1 MFNFLA
7 SPLIPKKPSLRCVV
21 RLKTSMYRTK
31 RGIAVRKDLELLKR
45 KTELSISDL
54 FDIPEGIQCIENI
67 HTVEDGV
74 YEIVPSCWSGGTWE
88 MGYEDDEVE
97 TWKLIPYCIDLIQV

>member
-1 MFNFLA
+1 MAFLTTT
-7 SPLIPKKPSLRCVV
+7 LMLPKAPPLRCVV

-54 FDIPEGIQCIENI
+54 IDIPEGIQCIENI
-67 HTVEDGV
+67 HMLEDGI
-74 YEIVPSCWSGGTWE
+74 YEIVPNTWSGGTWE
-88 MGYEDDEVE
+88 MSYRDEEVE
-97 TWKLIPYCIDLIQV
+97 TWKLIPYVHHIGV